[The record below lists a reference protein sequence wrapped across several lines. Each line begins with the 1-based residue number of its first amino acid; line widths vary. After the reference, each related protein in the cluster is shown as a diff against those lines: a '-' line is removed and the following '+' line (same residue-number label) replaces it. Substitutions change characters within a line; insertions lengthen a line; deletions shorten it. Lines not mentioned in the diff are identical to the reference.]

1 MGLKPGTKI
10 PDFTLPDQDGQRF
23 SSSEVV
29 GKKPLVVFF
38 YPKDHTPGCTREAC
52 AFRDNYEAFQELG
65 AEVVGI
71 SSDSQSSHEKFAAS
85 YRLPFRLLTDENQKV
100 RRLFKVKGTFFN
112 LLPGRETF
120 VTDSKGIIR
129 MAFNGMAPDEHM
141 KQALKTLKEAQIT

>member
-10 PDFTLPDQDGQRF
+10 PEFTLPDQDGLRF
-23 SSSEVV
+23 SSAQIV

-71 SSDSQSSHEKFAAS
+71 SSDSQRSHEKFAAS

-120 VTDSKGIIR
+120 VIDSKGVIR
-129 MAFNGMAPDEHM
+129 MAFNSMAPAEHM
-141 KQALKTLKEAQIT
+141 KQALKALKDAQIT